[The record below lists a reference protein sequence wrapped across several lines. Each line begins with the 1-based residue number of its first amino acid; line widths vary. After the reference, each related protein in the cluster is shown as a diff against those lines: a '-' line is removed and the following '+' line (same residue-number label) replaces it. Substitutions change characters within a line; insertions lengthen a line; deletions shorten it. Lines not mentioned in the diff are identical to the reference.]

1 MSVLHCP
8 ICSYSSVQYFTTLKM
23 YRYYTCRNCKTLFTN
38 PSITQKKL
46 TAYYQKHFH
55 YVDGLLNEHIIRK
68 RARIILQNII
78 NKKGAH
84 ISLCDVGSGYGFF
97 LDCAQQS
104 LTQVYGI
111 EPSRILAKSSID
123 TFNIPVFIG
132 TSREYMRSQNFRKF
146 DVVTSIHVIEHVA
159 NPKNH
164 IRELLTLLKPD
175 GLLYVETPNLDSY
188 LFYAENKKYT
198 FLLAPEHPWIFSHY
212 SFRYL
217 IQDTKRALTVKTY
230 SYSEHVMGII
240 KAIIKKYNSSATV
253 PPKNLKK
260 PEEISLS
267 PSSQISILVKK
278 AVFYFIFDL
287 CLAKLF
293 VPFLNMNHKG
303 SILELYIS
311 KK

>member
-1 MSVLHCP
+1 MPVLHCP
-8 ICSYSSVQYFTTLKM
+8 ICSCSNVHYFTALKM

-46 TAYYQKHFH
+46 TEYYQQNFH

-68 RARIILQNII
+68 RARKILQNII
-78 NKKGAH
+78 NKKGVH

-97 LDCAQQS
+97 LDCAQRS
-104 LTQVYGI
+104 LDHVYGV
-111 EPSRILAKSSID
+111 EPSRVLAKSSID

-132 TSREYMRSQNFRKF
+132 TSSEYMRSRNFRKF

-164 IRELLTLLKPD
+164 IRELFRLLKPD

-188 LFYAENKKYT
+188 LFHAENKNYT

-217 IQDTKRALTVKTY
+217 IRNTKHTLTVNTY

-240 KAIIKKYNSSATV
+240 KAILKKDKNPATDL
-253 PPKNLKK
+253 PKNLKK
-260 PEEISLS
+260 SENISLS
-267 PSSQISILVKK
+267 SSPNLFILVKR
-278 AVFYFIFDL
+278 AVFYFIFDI

-293 VPFLNMNHKG
+293 VPLLNMNHKG